1 MFKVRL
7 QEVSLPTSDRDIDSL
22 TTWFI
27 DTLCLVRKRG
37 DEMAD
42 HGFANPV
49 HRLLR
54 DYLFAQPEVGWDA
67 QMLADE
73 LALTPASLNH
83 HLARL
88 VQSGI
93 IGYTNEGKGWRRYY
107 LRGGSLS
114 KAVEIFSNQ
123 ASIIVNQRLELIDSR
138 WGRENPRLPLE
149 LPENDRPPLTL
160 GVVDHRPIAPESE
173 ENIVSQWMGDFGLLG
188 ERPGKEIKADSISV
202 RLFELLL
209 SRDAPLSLDEAVEIL
224 GGQKARI
231 GRILERFRS
240 SGMVERIPRTDRL
253 SVALW
258 NAMTAQH
265 QRRGEDWMLKK
276 GGFQRILN
284 EKQQS
289 KLLMSLKK
297 GKLSIEDVAAEM
309 KSIEPQQQM
318 LLLNLL
324 GGRLPLGH
332 RMNGEDA
339 AQVRRNVQ
347 DSLDR
352 VLRRMRRVAEMLE
365 SELSANSSQL
375 LKNNVFEHKLMSEFI
390 GQKFGKWE
398 GEERPL
404 FLAPMSGVT
413 DLPFRL
419 LAKEC
424 GADVTITEFTNST
437 ALSRAA
443 TASWRKMESHETEVP
458 FIPQIFGGDAK
469 DMVTA
474 AEMLAPNCDV
484 IDLNFGCPAPK
495 VTKICAGAA
504 LMGEPDNLVSMVT
517 DIVESVDVPV
527 TAKMRLGTG
536 ASTHNAVEI
545 CRRLEKVG
553 AQRLCVHG
561 RTLRQRYSGVADWD
575 YIKQVVESVEV
586 PVIANGDVTDSES
599 AAKCLEKTNASG

>member
-22 TTWFI
+22 TTWFV

-83 HLARL
+83 HLTRL

-284 EKQQS
+284 DKQQS

-309 KSIEPQQQM
+309 KSVEPQQQM

-339 AQVRRNVQ
+339 GQVRRNVQ

-365 SELSANSSQL
+365 TELSA
-375 LKNNVFEHKLMSEFI
+375 
-390 GQKFGKWE
+390 
-398 GEERPL
+398 
-404 FLAPMSGVT
+404 
-413 DLPFRL
+413 
-419 LAKEC
+419 
-424 GADVTITEFTNST
+424 
-437 ALSRAA
+437 
-443 TASWRKMESHETEVP
+443 
-458 FIPQIFGGDAK
+458 
-469 DMVTA
+469 
-474 AEMLAPNCDV
+474 
-484 IDLNFGCPAPK
+484 
-495 VTKICAGAA
+495 
-504 LMGEPDNLVSMVT
+504 
-517 DIVESVDVPV
+517 
-527 TAKMRLGTG
+527 
-536 ASTHNAVEI
+536 
-545 CRRLEKVG
+545 
-553 AQRLCVHG
+553 
-561 RTLRQRYSGVADWD
+561 
-575 YIKQVVESVEV
+575 
-586 PVIANGDVTDSES
+586 
-599 AAKCLEKTNASG
+599 

>member
-7 QEVSLPTSDRDIDSL
+7 REVSLPTSDRDIDSL

-83 HLARL
+83 HLTRL

-114 KAVEIFSNQ
+114 KAVEIFANQ
-123 ASIIVNQRLELIDSR
+123 ASIIVNQRLTLIDDH

-149 LPENDRPPLTL
+149 LPENDRPTLTL
-160 GVVDHRPIAPESE
+160 GVVDHRPIAAESE

-284 EKQQS
+284 DKQQS

-309 KSIEPQQQM
+309 KSVEPKQQM

-365 SELSANSSQL
+365 TELSA
-375 LKNNVFEHKLMSEFI
+375 
-390 GQKFGKWE
+390 
-398 GEERPL
+398 
-404 FLAPMSGVT
+404 
-413 DLPFRL
+413 
-419 LAKEC
+419 
-424 GADVTITEFTNST
+424 
-437 ALSRAA
+437 
-443 TASWRKMESHETEVP
+443 
-458 FIPQIFGGDAK
+458 
-469 DMVTA
+469 
-474 AEMLAPNCDV
+474 
-484 IDLNFGCPAPK
+484 
-495 VTKICAGAA
+495 
-504 LMGEPDNLVSMVT
+504 
-517 DIVESVDVPV
+517 
-527 TAKMRLGTG
+527 
-536 ASTHNAVEI
+536 
-545 CRRLEKVG
+545 
-553 AQRLCVHG
+553 
-561 RTLRQRYSGVADWD
+561 
-575 YIKQVVESVEV
+575 
-586 PVIANGDVTDSES
+586 
-599 AAKCLEKTNASG
+599 

>member
-7 QEVSLPTSDRDIDSL
+7 QEIALPTSDRDIDSL
-22 TTWFI
+22 TSWFV

-42 HGFANPV
+42 HGLANPV

-83 HLARL
+83 HLTRL

-107 LRGGSLS
+107 LRGGSLTN
-114 KAVEIFSNQ
+114 AIEIFASQ
-123 ASIIVNQRLELIDSR
+123 ASITLNQRMKLIDEY
-138 WGRENPRLPLE
+138 WGRENPRLVLE
-149 LPENDRPPLTL
+149 LPENDRPSLTL
-160 GVVDHRPIAPESE
+160 GIADHRPIVTDSE
-173 ENIVSQWMGDFGLLG
+173 ESSLSQWMGDFGLLG

-202 RLFELLL
+202 QLFQLMLG
-209 SRDAPLSLDEAVEIL
+209 RDAPLSLDEAAEII

-240 SGMVERIPRTDRL
+240 SNMVERVPRTDRL
-253 SVALW
+253 AVALW

-289 KLLMSLKK
+289 KLLMALKK
-297 GKLSIEDVAAEM
+297 GKLSIDDVAKEM
-309 KSIEPQQQM
+309 QNVEPKQQM

-324 GGRLPLGH
+324 GGRLPMGH

-339 AQVRRNVQ
+339 AQVQRNVQ

-365 SELSANSSQL
+365 SELSS
-375 LKNNVFEHKLMSEFI
+375 
-390 GQKFGKWE
+390 
-398 GEERPL
+398 
-404 FLAPMSGVT
+404 
-413 DLPFRL
+413 
-419 LAKEC
+419 
-424 GADVTITEFTNST
+424 
-437 ALSRAA
+437 
-443 TASWRKMESHETEVP
+443 
-458 FIPQIFGGDAK
+458 
-469 DMVTA
+469 
-474 AEMLAPNCDV
+474 
-484 IDLNFGCPAPK
+484 
-495 VTKICAGAA
+495 
-504 LMGEPDNLVSMVT
+504 
-517 DIVESVDVPV
+517 
-527 TAKMRLGTG
+527 
-536 ASTHNAVEI
+536 
-545 CRRLEKVG
+545 
-553 AQRLCVHG
+553 
-561 RTLRQRYSGVADWD
+561 
-575 YIKQVVESVEV
+575 
-586 PVIANGDVTDSES
+586 
-599 AAKCLEKTNASG
+599 

>member
-1 MFKVRL
+1 
-7 QEVSLPTSDRDIDSL
+7 
-22 TTWFI
+22 
-27 DTLCLVRKRG
+27 
-37 DEMAD
+37 
-42 HGFANPV
+42 
-49 HRLLR
+49 
-54 DYLFAQPEVGWDA
+54 
-67 QMLADE
+67 MLADE

-83 HLARL
+83 HLTRL

-114 KAVEIFSNQ
+114 KAVELFANQ
-123 ASIIVNQRLELIDSR
+123 TSIIVNQRLELIDQH
-138 WGRENPRLPLE
+138 WGRENPRLVLE
-149 LPENDRPPLTL
+149 LPENDRPPLTI

-173 ENIVSQWMGDFGLLG
+173 ENILSQWMGDFGLLG
-188 ERPGKEIKADSISV
+188 ERPGKEIKANSISV

-209 SRDAPLSLDEAVEIL
+209 SRDAPLSLDEAAEIL

-297 GKLSIEDVAAEM
+297 GKLSIEEVAAEM
-309 KSIEPQQQM
+309 KSVEPQQQM

-365 SELSANSSQL
+365 SELSA
-375 LKNNVFEHKLMSEFI
+375 
-390 GQKFGKWE
+390 
-398 GEERPL
+398 
-404 FLAPMSGVT
+404 
-413 DLPFRL
+413 
-419 LAKEC
+419 
-424 GADVTITEFTNST
+424 
-437 ALSRAA
+437 
-443 TASWRKMESHETEVP
+443 
-458 FIPQIFGGDAK
+458 
-469 DMVTA
+469 
-474 AEMLAPNCDV
+474 
-484 IDLNFGCPAPK
+484 
-495 VTKICAGAA
+495 
-504 LMGEPDNLVSMVT
+504 
-517 DIVESVDVPV
+517 
-527 TAKMRLGTG
+527 
-536 ASTHNAVEI
+536 
-545 CRRLEKVG
+545 
-553 AQRLCVHG
+553 
-561 RTLRQRYSGVADWD
+561 
-575 YIKQVVESVEV
+575 
-586 PVIANGDVTDSES
+586 
-599 AAKCLEKTNASG
+599 

>member
-7 QEVSLPTSDRDIDSL
+7 QEISLPTSDRDIDSL

-42 HGFANPV
+42 QGFANPV

-54 DYLFAQPEVGWDA
+54 DYLFAQPEVAWDA

-83 HLARL
+83 HLTRL

-114 KAVEIFSNQ
+114 KAVELFSSQ
-123 ASIIVNQRLELIDSR
+123 ASIIVSQRLTLIDNY
-138 WGRENPRLPLE
+138 WNRENTRLVLE
-149 LPENDRPPLTL
+149 LPGNNRPPLTL

-173 ENIVSQWMGDFGLLG
+173 ENAMSQWMGDFGLLG

-209 SRDAPLSLDEAVEIL
+209 TRDAPLSLDEAAEIT
-224 GGQKARI
+224 GGQKPRI
-231 GRILERFRS
+231 GRILERFRN

-253 SVALW
+253 SIALW

-284 EKQQS
+284 RKQQS

-297 GKLSIEDVAAEM
+297 GKLSIENVADEM
-309 KSIEPQQQM
+309 KNVDPQQQM

-339 AQVRRNVQ
+339 GQVKRNVQ

-365 SELSANSSQL
+365 SELSA
-375 LKNNVFEHKLMSEFI
+375 
-390 GQKFGKWE
+390 
-398 GEERPL
+398 
-404 FLAPMSGVT
+404 
-413 DLPFRL
+413 
-419 LAKEC
+419 
-424 GADVTITEFTNST
+424 
-437 ALSRAA
+437 
-443 TASWRKMESHETEVP
+443 
-458 FIPQIFGGDAK
+458 
-469 DMVTA
+469 
-474 AEMLAPNCDV
+474 
-484 IDLNFGCPAPK
+484 
-495 VTKICAGAA
+495 
-504 LMGEPDNLVSMVT
+504 
-517 DIVESVDVPV
+517 
-527 TAKMRLGTG
+527 
-536 ASTHNAVEI
+536 
-545 CRRLEKVG
+545 
-553 AQRLCVHG
+553 
-561 RTLRQRYSGVADWD
+561 
-575 YIKQVVESVEV
+575 
-586 PVIANGDVTDSES
+586 
-599 AAKCLEKTNASG
+599 

>member
-22 TTWFI
+22 TTWFV

-83 HLARL
+83 HLTRL

-114 KAVEIFSNQ
+114 KAVEIFANQ
-123 ASIIVNQRLELIDSR
+123 ASIIVNQRLTLIDDH

-160 GVVDHRPIAPESE
+160 GVVDHRPIAAESE

-258 NAMTAQH
+258 TAMTAQH

-309 KSIEPQQQM
+309 KSVEPQQQM

-365 SELSANSSQL
+365 TELSA
-375 LKNNVFEHKLMSEFI
+375 
-390 GQKFGKWE
+390 
-398 GEERPL
+398 
-404 FLAPMSGVT
+404 
-413 DLPFRL
+413 
-419 LAKEC
+419 
-424 GADVTITEFTNST
+424 
-437 ALSRAA
+437 
-443 TASWRKMESHETEVP
+443 
-458 FIPQIFGGDAK
+458 
-469 DMVTA
+469 
-474 AEMLAPNCDV
+474 
-484 IDLNFGCPAPK
+484 
-495 VTKICAGAA
+495 
-504 LMGEPDNLVSMVT
+504 
-517 DIVESVDVPV
+517 
-527 TAKMRLGTG
+527 
-536 ASTHNAVEI
+536 
-545 CRRLEKVG
+545 
-553 AQRLCVHG
+553 
-561 RTLRQRYSGVADWD
+561 
-575 YIKQVVESVEV
+575 
-586 PVIANGDVTDSES
+586 
-599 AAKCLEKTNASG
+599 